1 MKVVLALAF
10 FLAVAFGLPQYRS
23 EFEQW
28 VQVFNKSYASPV
40 ELEHRYRVFVENM
53 LYIEDFNAK
62 NQDVKLGMN
71 LFGDLSYAEWRR
83 TYLGCYKS
91 RASLEENVAVLDEA
105 KVPLDVD
112 WRTKGAVTPVKNQG
126 QCGSCWA
133 FSTTGSVEGVGKIA
147 KGQLVSLSEQEL
159 VDCSKNGN
167 NGCSGGLM
175 DYAFQWIIQNG
186 GLCTESAYPYTARD
200 GSCRKSSCT
209 SAPSS
214 KISGYKDVA
223 RNNEAQLRAAVTQQ
237 PVSVAIEADQAA
249 FQFYKSGI
257 FSAPCGTSLDHGVL
271 AVGFGSDQGGYWIV
285 KNSWGASWG
294 NQGYI
299 QMAFGKNN
307 GAGQCGI
314 AMEPSYPT
322 A

>member
-1 MKVVLALAF
+1 MRILLVLAF
-10 FLAVAFGLPQYRS
+10 FLAVAFALPQYRA
-23 EFEQW
+23 EFAEW
-28 VQVFNKSYASPV
+28 TKVFNKTYVNPV
-40 ELEHRYRVFVENM
+40 EFEHRYNVFVDNM

-62 NQDVKLGMN
+62 NDDVKLGMN

-83 TYLGCYKS
+83 QYLGCYKS
-91 RASLEENVAVLDEA
+91 RPASEDNVQILDESY
-105 KVPLDVD
+105 VPEDAD
-112 WRTKGAVTPVKNQG
+112 WRTKGAVTAVKNQG

-133 FSTTGSVEGVGKIA
+133 FSTTGAVEGIGKIA
-147 KGQLVSLSEQEL
+147 KGSLVSLSEQEL

-175 DYAFQWIIQNG
+175 DYAFQWIVQNG
-186 GLCTESAYPYTARD
+186 GLCSETNYPYTGRD
-200 GSCRKSSCT
+200 GTCRKTSCT
-209 SAPSS
+209 SQPTS

-223 RNNEAQLRAAVTQQ
+223 RNNEAQLRVAVTQQ
-237 PVSVAIEADQAA
+237 PVSVAIEADQPA

-257 FSAPCGTSLDHGVL
+257 FSSPCGTRLDHGVL

-294 NQGYI
+294 NAGYI
-299 QMAFGKNN
+299 LMAFGKN
-307 GAGQCGI
+307 GASGQCGI